1 MTLALP
7 ASIASFF
14 RVSNGGTEP
23 LSSCFAADAV
33 VHDESHAYQGYASI
47 QSWLEQARQKYLYK
61 AKPVS
66 YEQSGETVRVV
77 ATYTG
82 TFPGSPADL
91 THEFRL
97 TDDRIVFL
105 EIH

>member
-47 QSWLEQARQKYLYK
+47 QSWLEQARKKYLYK
-61 AKPVS
+61 AEPVS
-66 YEQSGETVRVV
+66 YEQSGETILVV
-77 ATYTG
+77 VTYTG
-82 TFPGSPADL
+82 TFPGSPVEL
-91 THEFRL
+91 THKFRL
-97 TDDRIVFL
+97 HEDRIVFL